1 MKAQPSCRI
10 GSSHP
15 LRFWTALLTLAL
27 GAGPAAVRALDVFK
41 FDPAINLRFRSGS
54 YAGNDL
60 KENPNFLLAG
70 HDLSGLGWGPGN
82 FGVTLIS
89 PRQFVTS
96 YHVAPLPGT
105 TVSFLNRDGV
115 IKHYLVE
122 SIHPLLHSIGVLTD
136 LVVGRLASAIPP
148 DDHVGWFPT
157 LRLPANSDYPGL
169 KVYSFGI
176 YQSCGTNTIARWGNY
191 DVLPFGHGDNVPDNI
206 MIVTEWHHRT
216 GEAQAQ
222 GNDSGSPTFALYR
235 GRLVFLGVHSAVN
248 VSHEPY
254 VTLDVLVP
262 AYFTQIKA
270 LLARDGFVFVNAAT
284 ATSGDSSVDTPK

>member
-41 FDPAINLRFRSGS
+41 FDPAINLRFSGGS
-54 YAGNDL
+54 YSDGHL
-60 KENPNFLLAG
+60 KENPGFLLAG

-82 FGVTLIS
+82 IGVTLIS
-89 PRQFVTS
+89 PRHFVTAA
-96 YHVAPLPGT
+96 HVAPLPGT

-122 SIHPLLHSIGVLTD
+122 SIHAIEHSIGVRTD
-136 LVVGRLASAIPP
+136 LVVGRLTAAIPP
-148 DDHVGWFPT
+148 DDHVSWFPT

-169 KVYSFGI
+169 KVYSFGL
-176 YQSCGTNTIARWGNY
+176 YQSCGTNVIARWGNY
-191 DVLPFGHGDNVPDNI
+191 DVLPFGGGDRVPDDI
-206 MIVTEWHHRT
+206 MIVTDWHRVT

-222 GNDSGSPTFALYR
+222 GNDSGSPTFVLYH
-235 GRLVFLGVHSAVN
+235 GQLTLIGTHSAVN
-248 VSHEPY
+248 VNQEPF

-270 LLARDGFVFVNAAT
+270 QLAMDGFDFVNAA
-284 ATSGDSSVDTPK
+284 ADPVAGKPGSAPR